1 VQVVNPFK
9 DSFGGQA
16 ADGLTQRNPR
26 RWCCRRALETPLPAP
41 NFNLGGNVR
50 RHTINHPHGGSLMYG
65 SLFARDVFT
74 ELDRLQREVN
84 SLFNDSPSIRGGVRW
99 PALNV
104 GSTDNSVEVY
114 AFVPGLEPSSIDVSL
129 DRGVLSIAGERKTAV
144 PRNGN
149 GTGSERQ
156 TLHLNERFDGRFRR
170 VVSLPDDIDP
180 NAVTADYRDGVL
192 RVSVARRESAKPR
205 RITVN

>member
-1 VQVVNPFK
+1 
-9 DSFGGQA
+9 
-16 ADGLTQRNPR
+16 
-26 RWCCRRALETPLPAP
+26 
-41 NFNLGGNVR
+41 
-50 RHTINHPHGGSLMYG
+50 MYG

-84 SLFNDSPSIRGGVRW
+84 TLFNDSPSIRGAVRW

-104 GSTDNSVEVY
+104 GSTDSSVEVY
-114 AFVPGLEPSSIDVSL
+114 AFVPGLEPASIDVSL
-129 DRGVLSIAGERKTAV
+129 DRGVLSIAGERKAAV

-149 GTGSERQ
+149 GGNGGNTERQ

-170 VVSLPDDIDP
+170 VVSLPDDVDP

-192 RVSVARRESAKPR
+192 RVSIGRRESAKPR